1 MPFPLN
7 FLSCAAA
14 VVALVATNSL
24 LASADICPPAG
35 SLIGAT
41 DGNKPLSK
49 PTKSC
54 PDFKDEPEQ
63 SGVNGGNC
71 GGIHTDFWGLRWM
84 GKGCL
89 ICGPLFLFVNCLLIA
104 PGDLPFLL
112 IFSTFSQLVALPK
125 STSVFFSAVPRRT
138 RNSLRPSSL
147 PKRADVSF
155 PCE

>member
-54 PDFKDEPEQ
+54 PDFKDGPEQ
-63 SGVNGGNC
+63 SGENGGNC
-71 GGIHTDFWGLRWM
+71 GGFGQTFWGLIWM
-84 GKGCL
+84 GKDCL
-89 ICGPLFLFVNCLLIA
+89 IRWPTV
-104 PGDLPFLL
+104 
-112 IFSTFSQLVALPK
+112 
-125 STSVFFSAVPRRT
+125 R
-138 RNSLRPSSL
+138 
-147 PKRADVSF
+147 
-155 PCE
+155 